1 MVDGS
6 MSDLLRRSIA
16 KTISFRVI
24 GSGANFIFAWLMTG
38 SVAFATGLV
47 AFQWTVIMILYY
59 IHERV
64 WDRITWGKA
73 DG

>member
-1 MVDGS
+1 MG
-6 MSDLLRRSIA
+6 DLLRRSIA

-38 SVAFATGLV
+38 NVAFATSLV
-47 AFQWTVIMILYY
+47 VFQWVVITAIYFV
-59 IHERV
+59 HERV
-64 WDRITWGKA
+64 WDKIYWGKS